1 MSSNIVVDLRERK
14 WKAIHGAIVN
24 LKECRVSVKVYAT
37 FLVDSGLAPQV
48 YRLVFDYDLDDVC
61 EIQSVIPDSALDVMS
76 AEEFE
81 AWSPCR
87 AR

>member
-1 MSSNIVVDLRERK
+1 MDLRERE

-24 LKECRVSVKVYAT
+24 LKECRGSVKVYAT
-37 FLVDSGLAPQV
+37 FLVVSSLAPQV
-48 YRLVFDYDLDDVC
+48 YRLVCDYDLYDVC
-61 EIQSVIPDSALDVMS
+61 EIQSGIPGSALDVMS

-81 AWSPCR
+81 AWSPCP